1 MEHEGRGKTAT
12 SLSSS
17 AAAATGAVDYDDG
30 DMTLAQVAKSP
41 RHRLA
46 SSSGKARRQMEDN
59 PMVQK
64 VKKRLAD
71 WKTSHAVTGPG
82 GKFMSFEQNKAAYDE
97 QCSPGEFKSSAVIR
111 ALEVRS
117 KLEQEFPSF
126 VKSLVR
132 SHVASCFWMGLPGAF
147 CKSYLPVRDST
158 LTLEDE
164 AGRHFQVKYIAH
176 KTGLSAGW
184 RQFSAAHKLL
194 EGDVLVFQLV
204 GHTKFKV
211 YVTRA
216 CDLTEV
222 DGALGLLNLESHHRY
237 SDAGR
242 SDTYSKGDVAGDISN
257 KKRSKC
263 ALLDTAENQK
273 KSSPLRSV
281 PRNQVTEHSENT
293 SREVVSEIVEAFD
306 IYQPAVPFK
315 NIKSFDDFNIIID
328 GLSINSELPR
338 DLRKKYYKLCY
349 SQHMFLH
356 EHLIQGM
363 NRKLVTG
370 VISETITI
378 ADAIKA
384 SDISTSRDEYSSWD
398 KTLRAFQLFGM
409 NVGFLRSRL
418 HRLANLAYESENALD
433 VRTLVDAKND
443 QVHVHDEIRNIE
455 TKLVELK
462 EACDRFG
469 AAIDGLDSKAEV
481 YKSKFQEEVSAPW

>member
-1 MEHEGRGKTAT
+1 
-12 SLSSS
+12 
-17 AAAATGAVDYDDG
+17 
-30 DMTLAQVAKSP
+30 
-41 RHRLA
+41 
-46 SSSGKARRQMEDN
+46 MEDN
-59 PMVQK
+59 LMVQK

-82 GKFMSFEQNKAAYDE
+82 GKFMSFEQNKAAYDD
-97 QCSPGEFKSSAVIR
+97 QCSPGEFKSSAVIH

-117 KLEQEFPSF
+117 KLEPEFPSF

-132 SHVASCFWMGLPGAF
+132 SHVANCFLMGLPGSF

-158 LTLEDE
+158 MILEDE
-164 AGRHFQVKYIAH
+164 AGRNFQVKYIAH

-184 RQFSAAHKLL
+184 RQFSAAHRLL

-204 GHTKFKV
+204 GPAKFKV

-216 CDLTEV
+216 SDVTEV
-222 DGALGLLNLESHHRY
+222 DGALGLLNLESHTRH
-237 SDAGR
+237 SDVGKETENKAEVR
-242 SDTYSKGDVAGDISN
+242 SDISD
-257 KKRSKC
+257 KKRAKG
-263 ALLDTAENQK
+263 ALLDSPEKQRK
-273 KSSPLRSV
+273 HSPLRSA
-281 PRNQVTEHSENT
+281 PRQVAEYSENT
-293 SREVVSEIVEAFD
+293 SEVVVSETVEAAFNLF
-306 IYQPAVPFK
+306 QPAVPFK
-315 NIKSFDDFNIIID
+315 DIRSFDDFNIVID
-328 GLSINSELPR
+328 GLSINPELPR
-338 DLRKKYYKLCY
+338 DLRKRYFKLCC
-349 SQHMFLH
+349 SQNMFLH
-356 EHLIQGM
+356 ENLIQGM
-363 NRKLVTG
+363 NRNLVTG

-378 ADAIKA
+378 ADCIKA
-384 SDISTSRDEYSSWD
+384 SDLSTSRDEFSAWD

-409 NVGFLRSRL
+409 NVGFLRTRL

>member
-1 MEHEGRGKTAT
+1 MEHQPRGRNAILLK
-12 SLSSS
+12 SS
-17 AAAATGAVDYDDG
+17 AAATVAGDDG
-30 DMTLAQVAKSP
+30 DMALTLLARSP

-46 SSSGKARRQMEDN
+46 SSSGKARNKMDDN
-59 PMVQK
+59 PMLQK

-82 GKFMSFEQNKAAYDE
+82 GKFMSFEQNKAAFDE
-97 QCSPGEFKSSAVIR
+97 QCSPGEFKSSAVMR

-117 KLEQEFPSF
+117 NLEQEFPSF

-132 SHVASCFWMGLPGAF
+132 SHVASLFWMGLPGAF
-147 CKSYLPVRDST
+147 CKSYLPARDST
-158 LTLEDE
+158 MTLEDE

-204 GHTKFKV
+204 GPTKFKV

-216 CDLTEV
+216 SDLTEV
-222 DGALGLLNLESHHRY
+222 DGALGLLNLESRTRH
-237 SDAGR
+237 SDAGK
-242 SDTYSKGDVAGDISN
+242 DTDYKGDMANDISN
-257 KKRSKC
+257 KRRVKS
-263 ALLDTAENQK
+263 ALLDTAEKQK
-273 KSSPLRSV
+273 KPIPLKSV
-281 PRNQVTEHSENT
+281 SRNQVAEQYVNT
-293 SREVVSEIVEAFD
+293 SEEVVSAIVEAYD
-306 IYQPAVPFK
+306 IYPAVPFK
-315 NIKSFDDFNIIID
+315 QIKSFEDFNIVID

-338 DLRKKYYKLCY
+338 DLRKRYYKLCC
-349 SQHMFLH
+349 SQNMFLH
-356 EHLIQGM
+356 ENLIQGM
-363 NRKLVTG
+363 NRKLVIG

-384 SDISTSRDEYSSWD
+384 SDLSTSRDEFSAWD

-409 NVGFLRSRL
+409 NVGFLRNRL
-418 HRLANLAYESENALD
+418 HRLANLAYESEIALD
-433 VRTLVDAKND
+433 LRALVDANND
-443 QVHVHDEIRNIE
+443 QVHVRDEIRNIE

-469 AAIDGLDSKAEV
+469 AAIDGLDSKAEI

>member
-1 MEHEGRGKTAT
+1 MEHECRGKNAI
-12 SLSSS
+12 SLKSS
-17 AAAATGAVDYDDG
+17 AAVTVEDDDV
-30 DMTLAQVAKSP
+30 DMTLAQLARTP

-46 SSSGKARRQMEDN
+46 SSSGKARKQMEDN
-59 PMVQK
+59 PMLQK

-97 QCSPGEFKSSAVIR
+97 QCSPGEFKSSAVMR

-117 KLEQEFPSF
+117 NLEQEFPSF

-132 SHVASCFWMGLPGAF
+132 SHVASLFWMGLPGAF
-147 CKSYLPVRDST
+147 CKSYLPARDST
-158 LTLEDE
+158 MTLEDE

-204 GHTKFKV
+204 GPTKFKV

-216 CDLTEV
+216 SDLTEV
-222 DGALGLLNLESHHRY
+222 DGALGLLNLESRTKH
-237 SDAGR
+237 SDPGQ
-242 SDTYSKGDVAGDISN
+242 DTENKCDMASDISN
-257 KKRSKC
+257 KKRAKS
-263 ALLDTAENQK
+263 ALLDTAEKQK
-273 KSSPLRSV
+273 KPSPLRSV
-281 PRNQVTEHSENT
+281 PRNQVAERSENT
-293 SREVVSEIVEAFD
+293 SEVVVSEIVEAYD
-306 IYQPAVPFK
+306 LYPAVPFK
-315 NIKSFDDFNIIID
+315 HIKSFEDFNIVID

-338 DLRKKYYKLCY
+338 DLRKRYYKLCC
-349 SQHMFLH
+349 SQNMYLH
-356 EHLIQGM
+356 ESLIQGM
-363 NRKLVTG
+363 NRKLVIG
-370 VISETITI
+370 VISETIII
-378 ADAIKA
+378 AEAIKA
-384 SDISTSRDEYSSWD
+384 SDLSTSRDVFSAWD

-409 NVGFLRSRL
+409 NVGFLRTRL

-433 VRTLVDAKND
+433 LRTLVDAKND

>member
-1 MEHEGRGKTAT
+1 MQVTPFT
-12 SLSSS
+12 
-17 AAAATGAVDYDDG
+17 D
-30 DMTLAQVAKSP
+30 TLWIP
-41 RHRLA
+41 F
-46 SSSGKARRQMEDN
+46 
-59 PMVQK
+59 PIF
-64 VKKRLAD
+64 
-71 WKTSHAVTGPG
+71 
-82 GKFMSFEQNKAAYDE
+82 FMSPF
-97 QCSPGEFKSSAVIR
+97 PIR
-111 ALEVRS
+111 L
-117 KLEQEFPSF
+117 
-126 VKSLVR
+126 
-132 SHVASCFWMGLPGAF
+132 
-147 CKSYLPVRDST
+147 YT
-158 LTLEDE
+158 T
-164 AGRHFQVKYIAH
+164 
-176 KTGLSAGW
+176 
-184 RQFSAAHKLL
+184 
-194 EGDVLVFQLV
+194 
-204 GHTKFKV
+204 
-211 YVTRA
+211 
-216 CDLTEV
+216 
-222 DGALGLLNLESHHRY
+222 
-237 SDAGR
+237 GR